1 MQIVGGHVV
10 MRVDDFKRLQRQ
22 ADKAAKATATATAL
36 RKQLRDTRRD
46 LERARFRLR
55 RLSKQAGNTV
65 DDKRQ
70 RGEGSGLPDPG
81 GLT

>member
-1 MQIVGGHVV
+1 MI
-10 MRVDDFKRLQRQ
+10 RVDAFKRLQRQ
-22 ADKAAKATATATAL
+22 AEKAETATTTATAL
-36 RKQLRDTRRD
+36 RQQLRDTRRD

-55 RLSKQAGNTV
+55 RLCKQAGNTV